1 MKMVNDSGMR
11 NESGAVNRMAI
22 ALATGGSLLRV
33 LSYFFSDNSG
43 GDAAARVG
51 ITAQWLQQPDFRLAF
66 GAYGPG
72 HFWLIGLFSLFLP
85 NITTAGRLLSL
96 VLGIASIFLVWKL
109 TQRLYGDAAAILAL
123 AIFSFYSL
131 HIGYSSTSS
140 AEVPFLFLLLA
151 SLYFFFTYLQLNQTW
166 RLAVAGLF
174 LSVAESMRYEAWVFF
189 FAMSVALIGL
199 VVLTNGKVQL
209 GWSQLKPLLV
219 FGCTGALWPT
229 LAMVGS
235 WRAYGDPMRSL
246 TVHNELV
253 TGWFGAHPVPLA
265 HQVIVIP
272 AALLIGLSPIGIVG
286 ALFGLFKSFSGRLT
300 AAYTGVVLFFWAVQ
314 NYEILSGKL
323 LAMARYSLTLGA
335 LLAIVAGFGLQKICI
350 HFWPRRLLAA
360 EGTVILLLLLNL
372 TLVFVMSERHTR
384 YADKFAPLSP
394 RLRYSRRIAEVGRYL
409 KSHMQAGDKIV
420 IDDYNVESNL
430 VAQAA
435 GLPVLPRN
443 QAYLASAKNEVGVRE
458 YIASQR
464 PRFLVYSDEGT
475 LRQTLALP
483 PGCLA
488 PVSID
493 GIRFACE
500 FSTRIYRVYEMS
512 YP

>member
-1 MKMVNDSGMR
+1 
-11 NESGAVNRMAI
+11 
-22 ALATGGSLLRV
+22 
-33 LSYFFSDNSG
+33 
-43 GDAAARVG
+43 
-51 ITAQWLQQPDFRLAF
+51 
-66 GAYGPG
+66 
-72 HFWLIGLFSLFLP
+72 
-85 NITTAGRLLSL
+85 
-96 VLGIASIFLVWKL
+96 VLGIASVLVVWEL
-109 TQRLYGDAAAILAL
+109 ARQLYGDTAAVLSL

-151 SLYFFFTYLQLNQTW
+151 SLYFFFAYFQVNQIW

-174 LSVAESMRYEAWVFF
+174 LSGAESMRYEAWVFF
-189 FAMSVALIGL
+189 FAMSVALLAL
-199 VVLTNGKVQL
+199 VVRKDCKIQF

-219 FGCTGALWPT
+219 FGCTGALWPA
-229 LAMVGS
+229 LAMAGS

-253 TGWFGAHPVPLA
+253 TGWFGAHPVPIA
-265 HQVIVIP
+265 HQLIVIP
-272 AALLIGLSPIGIVG
+272 AALLIGLSLIGIVG
-286 ALFGLFKSFSGRLT
+286 ALFGLVKSFSGRLT
-300 AAYTGVVLFFWAVQ
+300 AAYAGVVIFFWAVQ

-323 LAMARYSLTLGA
+323 LAMARYSLTLGT
-335 LLAIVAGFGLQKICI
+335 LMAIVAGFGLQQICI
-350 HFWPRRLLAA
+350 RFWSRRLLAV
-360 EGTVILLLLLNL
+360 EGAIVLLLLLNL
-372 TLVFVMSERHTR
+372 AFVFVMSEMPTH

-394 RLRYSRRIAEVGRYL
+394 RLRYSRRIAEVGKYL
-409 KSHMQAGDKIV
+409 KSHMQPGDKFV

-443 QAYLASAKNEVGVRE
+443 QAYLASAKNDVAVRE
-458 YIASQR
+458 YIANQR

-483 PGCLA
+483 PGCLD
-488 PVSID
+488 PVTVD
-493 GIRFACE
+493 GVRFACA
-500 FSTRIYRVYEMS
+500 FSTQIYRVYELS